1 MKKTLMS
8 KIYSFIVSPDY
19 RFVFFAD
26 HGLHTSMKDEEFI
39 RKMYKAKFGRYP
51 RLENPITFTEK
62 LQWLKLHDQRPEYTS
77 LVDKYEVKQFVA
89 ERIGSQY
96 VIPILGVWNKFED
109 IDFDSL
115 PEQFV
120 LKTTHDSGGV
130 VICKDKRSFDLKLA
144 RKVINKSL
152 NTSFYALYR
161 EWPYKNVIPRII
173 AEKYME
179 DSTTKELR
187 DYKFFCFE
195 GKVKALYIASDRQKS
210 GEETKFDFYDENYNH
225 LPFLNGHPNAAIPPV
240 KPSGFEDMKI
250 LAEKLSY
257 GFPHV
262 RVDLYEVDGSIYFGE
277 LTFCHMSGFAPFEP
291 EEWDERFGTWLNLPL
306 KSE

>member
-1 MKKTLMS
+1 MKRSLMS

-19 RFVFFAD
+19 RFVFLAE
-26 HGLHTSMKDEEFI
+26 HGLYTRVNDEDYI
-39 RKMYKAKFGRYP
+39 RRMYKAKFGRYP
-51 RLENPITFTEK
+51 NLETPVTYTEK

-96 VIPILGVWNKFED
+96 VIQTLGVWNKFED

-130 VICKDKRSFDLKLA
+130 VICKDKRSFDLKHA

-152 NTSFYALYR
+152 NSCFYAIYR
-161 EWPYKNVIPRII
+161 EWPYKNVKPRII

-187 DYKFFCFE
+187 DYKFFCFD
-195 GKVKALYIASDRQKS
+195 GKVKALFIASDRQKS

-262 RVDLYEVDGSIYFGE
+262 RVDLYEVDGSIFFGE
-277 LTFCHMSGFAPFEP
+277 LTFCHWSGFVPFEP
-291 EEWDERFGTWLNLPL
+291 EEWDEKFGTWLNLPL